1 MLELFKSASGVVV
14 LTLALGVPMQ
24 ALDAAE
30 DQTKPAATQSNPAE
44 TQSSPADP
52 RAVAEEPTQ
61 ANGETV
67 IEDRETAP
75 SNGIKTFD
83 ALAVRPVTFVSS
95 VFSAGAFVL
104 ALPFA
109 ALDPAM
115 DVEKTRK
122 NLVDEPFE
130 DTFQRPL
137 GDFNGSAW

>member
-1 MLELFKSASGVVV
+1 MPELLKSASA
-14 LTLALGVPMQ
+14 LLALTVALGLPMRS
-24 ALDAAE
+24 LEAAE
-30 DQTKPAATQSNPAE
+30 EQAKPAGDQVKATETHAMAE
-44 TQSSPADP
+44 APQPDT
-52 RAVAEEPTQ
+52 E
-61 ANGETV
+61 ETV
-67 IEDRETAP
+67 GASEETPP

-115 DVEKTRK
+115 SVEETRR
-122 NLVDEPFE
+122 NLVEEPFK

>member
-1 MLELFKSASGVVV
+1 MLERYKSASAV
-14 LTLALGVPMQ
+14 LLLALALGLLHPALVSAQ
-24 ALDAAE
+24 AQAR
-30 DQTKPAATQSNPAE
+30 PAE
-44 TQSSPADP
+44 TPTNTPAQ
-52 RAVAEEPTQ
+52 AAESRFSLE
-61 ANGETV
+61 ETAPEV
-67 IEDRETAP
+67 HETAP
-75 SNGIKTFD
+75 SNAMKTFD

-95 VFSAGAFVL
+95 VFSAGAFIF

-122 NLVDEPFE
+122 NLVEEPFQ